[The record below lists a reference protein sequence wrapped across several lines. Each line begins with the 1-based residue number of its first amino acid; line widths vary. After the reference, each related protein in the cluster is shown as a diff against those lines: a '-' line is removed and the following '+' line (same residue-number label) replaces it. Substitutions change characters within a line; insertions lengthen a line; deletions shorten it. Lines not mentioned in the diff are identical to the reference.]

1 MIHCA
6 LKGKLEEAKKLHYKL
21 LDLMNVN
28 FIESN
33 PIPVK
38 TALAQMG
45 LITESFRLP
54 LTFIEEKNRPI
65 IEKVLKELKLI
76 K

>member
-1 MIHCA
+1 LA
-6 LKGKLEEAKKLHYKL
+6 LKGKIPEALKIHYRL
-21 LDLMNVN
+21 FNLMKAN

-38 TALAQMG
+38 TALALMG
-45 LITESFRLP
+45 KIEDNFRLP
-54 LTFIEEKNRPI
+54 MTKMSNSNKSKLKE
-65 IEKVLKELKLI
+65 VLKELKLI